1 MAAAKQ
7 TDVPEERLELYRA
20 LLAAVPGVAEKSNF
34 GSAYTAVN
42 GNMYSM
48 ISKHGV
54 VGLRLPAD
62 ERAAFIERYATDLFR
77 GDPAWP
83 PAKEFVAVPDGLLER
98 TERARAVPRAQLPL
112 HPDPQAEGDETGW
125 RMIVRSRSGAV
136 RLRVAE
142 IDFVVA
148 AARRQAL
155 RDNERMEPLD
165 RRPLGIAIRTDVE
178 ELGGAALGE
187 ALEP

>member
-1 MAAAKQ
+1 MAPAQ
-7 TDVPEERLELYRA
+7 QPNVPEKRLELYRA

-54 VGLRLPAD
+54 VGLRLPPD

-83 PAKEFVAVPDGLLER
+83 PAKEFVAVPDDLLER
-98 TERARAVPRAQLPL
+98 TDELAPFLERSYHYTLTLKPKATKRA
-112 HPDPQAEGDETGW
+112 
-125 RMIVRSRSGAV
+125 
-136 RLRVAE
+136 
-142 IDFVVA
+142 
-148 AARRQAL
+148 
-155 RDNERMEPLD
+155 
-165 RRPLGIAIRTDVE
+165 
-178 ELGGAALGE
+178 GG
-187 ALEP
+187 